1 VLVSDPYVSLYLL
14 EHGADVNTAD
24 DKGMSALL
32 AVAGRGNAAVAQVLL
47 SKGAGTTLRDRD
59 GKTAPGR
66 GTGRPEDD
74 ATPGEIRRQA
84 AMVGGITI
92 QG

>member
-1 VLVSDPYVSLYLL
+1 MLVSDPYVSLYLL
-14 EHGADVNTAD
+14 EHGADVNAPD

-59 GKTAPGR
+59 GKTAWHLAAER
-66 GTGRPEDD
+66 GDRKMMQLLEKSGARPQWWE
-74 ATPGEIRRQA
+74 E
-84 AMVGGITI
+84 
-92 QG
+92 